1 VIREFPDKNHISLLS
16 DDCSTLS
23 TNTSFNSSKE
33 AYMKAIIGHQE
44 QTIQYLVNKIKDS
57 FDIFLKV
64 IKHTFNNQYNFTT
77 DLIILG

>member
-1 VIREFPDKNHISLLS
+1 MVREFPDKNHISLLS
-16 DDCSTLS
+16 DDFSTLS

-64 IKHTFNNQYNFTT
+64 NKHTFNNQYEQR
-77 DLIILG
+77 